1 MGRRPARWQPWLAL
15 GLFGFLLH
23 FVWELLQAPLYEHM
37 HASRHWSAVLQCSW
51 ATVGDVVVT
60 WTAYALATAYHETA
74 STMQPI
80 RENGTESYFTRM
92 YDVTGARP
100 KLAAGSVQDR
110 WWLGASHRGRP
121 LTVFLGV
128 GLVMTVVLEWL
139 SVYVWRRWVY
149 SADMPVVLGISLA
162 PIVQWLLVPLVTLW
176 LARKQLGMAGGAMR

>member
-1 MGRRPARWQPWLAL
+1 M
-15 GLFGFLLH
+15 
-23 FVWELLQAPLYEHM
+23 
-37 HASRHWSAVLQCSW
+37 
-51 ATVGDVVVT
+51 VT
-60 WTAYALATAYHETA
+60 WTAYALA
-74 STMQPI
+74 
-80 RENGTESYFTRM
+80 
-92 YDVTGARP
+92 AR
-100 KLAAGSVQDR
+100 SVQDR

-176 LARKQLGMAGGAMR
+176 LARKQLGMTVGEVQ